1 MPFLDRSASRP
12 GCAEAGLLGSSLGLA
27 SPRSSFRLML
37 QGNYCVRQRRA
48 SVMRALIIL
57 ALLGLFCGSA
67 VMMSEKPQPPPDA
80 APVQPPDPVQAPVRA
95 HAKAGPTLPA
105 LSPSGTTY
113 CLSSEEPGEAP
124 AAKRLIADADTAS
137 GAFHARSC

>member
-80 APVQPPDPVQAPVRA
+80 AP
-95 HAKAGPTLPA
+95 A
-105 LSPSGTTY
+105 LSLSETTY
-113 CLSSEEPGEAP
+113 CLWPEDAGEAP
-124 AAKRLIADADTAS
+124 AATRLIADADTAS